1 MLISKVYRI
10 YVCSFIENHYFCIRN
25 IEVMV
30 LYKCACAWEGNVL
43 HPCSL
48 IRGFR
53 KTPWKPQKR
62 WVKRFDIRAA
72 SRRGIRLWEYF
83 LKNLSKKTIMS
94 RAKNVIDMR
103 ASKGFSSSL
112 GNEHLRRLDDCKR
125 AQKARWNYDPSREQ
139 LNFEVDTNLLFSIN
153 TTHNL
158 TDYIFGN
165 SLFFCYLIR
174 IQK

>member
-1 MLISKVYRI
+1 
-10 YVCSFIENHYFCIRN
+10 
-25 IEVMV
+25 
-30 LYKCACAWEGNVL
+30 
-43 HPCSL
+43 
-48 IRGFR
+48 
-53 KTPWKPQKR
+53 
-62 WVKRFDIRAA
+62 
-72 SRRGIRLWEYF
+72 
-83 LKNLSKKTIMS
+83 MS

-103 ASKGFSSSL
+103 ASKGVSSSL

-158 TDYIFGN
+158 TDSIFGN